1 MIKKFPLCHKTREVK
16 LSTVSGVA
24 STKPSLIKFFDTF
37 VPSVDIITTKS
48 FQVKPNSGNREPI
61 ITEDNLGTW
70 GNSVGL
76 RNPGMDEAVKE
87 IKHLRKERLNKW
99 LNVSLSAD
107 NEDDFITLVNA
118 FRYTQ
123 TQLSSTFP
131 VHTQRRALEQ
141 VLEVILTLL
150 LATPKKSMKQQKT
163 ESVFSLLS

>member
-1 MIKKFPLCHKTREVK
+1 MIKKFTLCHKTREVK

-24 STKPSLIKFFDTF
+24 STKPSLIKFFDTL

-87 IKHLRKERLNKW
+87 IKYLRKERLNKW
-99 LNVSLSAD
+99 LNISLSAD

-118 FRYTQ
+118 FSPYADSVE
-123 TQLSSTFP
+123 LNFSCP
-131 VHTQRRALEQ
+131 QRRALEQ
-141 VLEVILTLL
+141 VLEVILTLH